1 MKKLL
6 DDTNFVD
13 DVKDDVYIDDVDEE
27 NEVALGG
34 GSNTTSD
41 GSYRCVMTEEHP
53 EKDDIED
60 AANNKYIGAELIM
73 NMSG

>member
-1 MKKLL
+1 
-6 DDTNFVD
+6 
-13 DVKDDVYIDDVDEE
+13 
-27 NEVALGG
+27 
-34 GSNTTSD
+34 
-41 GSYRCVMTEEHP
+41 MTEEHP